1 MHIKMLSQRRKN
13 NEFKDCTDRHTDVH
27 VRPQSLCLINMA
39 TSPTP
44 NILAPVHFP
53 RNPTG
58 LVRTLVPLPTSLR
71 EIASFR
77 RSVELPKGRQ
87 LSGSMT
93 GECRRQRVFIS
104 TSSPGGVGRARLR
117 LVWRQCGVIRTLCPL
132 PPRLLLGSTH
142 THTYTAELPAASAW
156 LSNWSVCFLWFKG
169 AVTRKLCR
177 FFFCLGVSDLIRATV
192 YTLLD

>member
-1 MHIKMLSQRRKN
+1 MRIQRGENPNGNRHSDGRKTTTNENAREKKKEQNRTLTGYYYREERTKTVHIKMLSQGRKN

-44 NILAPVHFP
+44 NILAPVHCP

-132 PPRLLLGSTH
+132 PPRLLLGSSH
-142 THTYTAELPAASAW
+142 THIH
-156 LSNWSVCFLWFKG
+156 C
-169 AVTRKLCR
+169 
-177 FFFCLGVSDLIRATV
+177 
-192 YTLLD
+192 

>member
-1 MHIKMLSQRRKN
+1 MLSQGRKN

-142 THTYTAELPAASAW
+142 THTHTL
-156 LSNWSVCFLWFKG
+156 LSSPQRALGCQIGLCVSCGLKG
-169 AVTRKLCR
+169 RSHESCVD